1 MRHADPE
8 LRAAL
13 IQRLTEPEPS
23 ERVGVQLALALAR
36 IMRSEANRG
45 QAAVLEGFAE
55 ALRRSSL
62 PGHAL
67 LALLHTG
74 KELRSM
80 RLPAQ
85 RRLAAM
91 VDAAAA
97 AAVAPR
103 ARAGVRTGW
112 RDGGGRALGD
122 AAHQGRAAAPRPP
135 LARRPAARC
144 AGARGGGRGRR
155 LGGRA
160 ALRGRARAG
169 GGRAAAERRAGGGRR
184 RAARCGRHR

>member
-74 KELRSM
+74 KERRSMCVAGRGGGVGRYM
-80 RLPAQ
+80 RLPSSSQDWRILQ
-85 RRLAAM
+85 RKEHLQELPHRLL
-91 VDAAAA
+91 
-97 AAVAPR
+97 PN
-103 ARAGVRTGW
+103 
-112 RDGGGRALGD
+112 
-122 AAHQGRAAAPRPP
+122 
-135 LARRPAARC
+135 
-144 AGARGGGRGRR
+144 
-155 LGGRA
+155 
-160 ALRGRARAG
+160 
-169 GGRAAAERRAGGGRR
+169 
-184 RAARCGRHR
+184 